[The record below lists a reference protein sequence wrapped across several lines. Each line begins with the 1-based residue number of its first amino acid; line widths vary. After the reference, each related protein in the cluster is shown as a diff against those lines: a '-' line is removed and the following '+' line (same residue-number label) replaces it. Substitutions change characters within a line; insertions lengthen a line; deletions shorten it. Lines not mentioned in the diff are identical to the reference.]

1 MKTATSSARE
11 RIRIERL
18 IACPPRALWRALI
31 RETELGEEGAFLRLA
46 LPAGVSSD
54 AAKITAYQSGRMLEC
69 CCASGVLRWELHP
82 RKAKT
87 LLVFTHAEGAG
98 QWLACLDGL
107 AVLATEVAA
116 SI

>member
-1 MKTATSSARE
+1 MKNYDCDRMGQM
-11 RIRIERL
+11 RIERL
-18 IACPPRALWRALI
+18 IACAPRELWHALI
-31 RETELGEEGAFLRLA
+31 RETELGQEGAFLRLA
-46 LPAGVSSD
+46 LPSGVSSD

-69 CCASGVLRWELHP
+69 RCASGVLRWELHP
-82 RKAKT
+82 RMAKT

-107 AVLATEVAA
+107 AALATEVAA